1 MERDDPRQAPS
12 AHAWWSRA
20 PLDRR
25 AALGVLGA
33 AGVAGLLAAC
43 SGDDP
48 PTSAPPSTTTAG
60 GPGPLAP
67 QGMPE
72 LEPEMRDLHLRL
84 VAAPATATIVAGT
97 ETEVLSFRAEV
108 LDGDPASVTS
118 SGSYLGPTLH
128 LRTGQRVR
136 VDFDNEIDQ
145 DCIVHWHGL
154 VLPQGQDGQP
164 PEAVG
169 PGERYEYDFTV
180 PNEPGTY
187 WYHSHTDMLTGEQ
200 VYRGLAGLLIVHGDE
215 PGLPSRDND
224 FALVLQDRTI
234 DADGTLR
241 YAASMHDLMAGFVGS
256 TLVTNGVA
264 ELALRVRREPYRIR
278 LLNGANSRLQRLT
291 WSTGEPLHAVATDG
305 ELLPETVDVPGLV
318 LAPAQRT
325 DLWMDFS
332 GHEPGDR
339 IELRAADLFVEAP
352 GMGPGRGPGR
362 GGGTPML
369 DPVEGVAV
377 TFVVD
382 DSPAEPGE
390 VPARP
395 GGSVAVHAAD
405 AVNADAPKQFVLST
419 FRASHWINDTQ
430 WAGREVTETETVAF
444 GTTEVWEFVSR
455 SPLTHPMHLHGQ
467 AFRVV
472 ERTWEDDGA
481 AAAWEQIADGV
492 VESGLRDTVV
502 VWPGQ
507 RVRIVVPF
515 DAHRGY
521 FLYHCHILE
530 HEDHGMM
537 RSFLIE

>member
-1 MERDDPRQAPS
+1 MPRDDAPQAPAAS
-12 AHAWWSRA
+12 AWWAGA
-20 PLDRR
+20 PVDRR
-25 AALGVLGA
+25 TALGVLGV
-33 AGVAGLLAAC
+33 AGLAGLLAAC
-43 SGDDP
+43 NGDG
-48 PTSAPPSTTTAG
+48 TPSTASSTTSTAAG
-60 GPGPLAP
+60 RQPREP

-72 LEPEMRDLHLRL
+72 LEPDVRDLHLHL

-97 ETEVLSFRAEV
+97 DTDVLSFGAEV
-108 LDGDPASVTS
+108 LDGDPASVTP

-136 VDFDNEIDQ
+136 VDFDNELDQ

-164 PEAVG
+164 PDAVG

-187 WYHSHTDMLTGEQ
+187 WYHSHTDMHTGEQ
-200 VYRGLAGLLIVHGDE
+200 VYRGLAGLLVVHGDE
-215 PGLPSRDND
+215 PALPDGDND

-234 DADGTLR
+234 DADGALR
-241 YAASMHDLMAGFVGS
+241 YATSMHDLMAGFVGT

-264 ELALRVRREPYRIR
+264 DLELRVRREPYRIR

-291 WSTGEPLHAVATDG
+291 WSTGDPFHAVATDG
-305 ELLPETVDVPGLV
+305 ELLPETVDVPSLV

-332 GHEPGDR
+332 KHDPGDR
-339 IELRAADLFVEAP
+339 IELRTANLFVEAA
-352 GMGPGRGPGR
+352 GTGPGPGPG
-362 GGGTPML
+362 GGGGPPAL
-369 DPVEGVAV
+369 DPPEGVAV

-382 DSPAEPGE
+382 DSPAERGE
-390 VPARP
+390 VPRRL
-395 GGSVAVHAAD
+395 GGSVAVDAAD
-405 AVNADAPKQFVLST
+405 AVNPDAPKQFVLST

-430 WAGREVTETETVAF
+430 WEGRVVTDTETVSF
-444 GTTEVWEFVSR
+444 GTTEIWEFVSR
-455 SPLTHPMHLHGQ
+455 SPLAHPMHLHGQ
-467 AFRVV
+467 AFRVL
-472 ERTWEDDGA
+472 ERTWDDDGA
-481 AAAWEQIADGV
+481 AASWEQVADGV
-492 VESGLRDTVV
+492 VETGLRDTVV

-507 RVRIVVPF
+507 RVRIAVPF